1 MLVGTS
7 FLCKRCQPK
16 RNLGVR
22 SQRSQR
28 CCCKQGQP
36 LPQGEMWPRG
46 GRPLL
51 STLGDSHYPPRRPSQ
66 VVSLTA
72 TLTTWVHCPR
82 PLFKQLKVKFTQTH
96 SVWTSL
102 GFTNKCSVSFLLIWK
117 HLLLFPKHLSIFSLK
132 KIPSLNLLVHMN
144 PIFLFSP
151 RLFIIFTQ
159 ILAYLLFSLV
169 LHGKRILEILSIKE
183 SSDLRVEVTNHWP

>member
-132 KIPSLNLLVHMN
+132 KNS
-144 PIFLFSP
+144 FSKP
-151 RLFIIFTQ
+151 LGTHESYISFFPQTV
-159 ILAYLLFSLV
+159 YNFYTNFSLFTFQ
-169 LHGKRILEILSIKE
+169 SCT
-183 SSDLRVEVTNHWP
+183 SW